1 MNEGKRFEQKFR
13 ESVKQCG
20 FILRIPDKLTM
31 RGGHLI
37 SEQTEADFVAVVGDE
52 TYLIECKAT
61 NRPRLEFYNV
71 KEHQEQSLHEFDHA
85 GKHSHGILAV
95 EFYDKKRYGFA
106 NAMFLMPIEV
116 WLAFKEETNRK
127 SMPLKVFEERGV
139 LCPYEK
145 GKYQLDFGAWSA

>member
-13 ESVKQCG
+13 ESLSQCG
-20 FILRIPDKLTM
+20 FILRIPDKLIM
-31 RGGHLI
+31 RGGHLL
-37 SEQTEADFVAVVGDE
+37 SEQTEADFIAVVGDE
-52 TYLIECKAT
+52 TYLIECKAVGAKSL
-61 NRPRLEFYNV
+61 PYKNV
-71 KEHQEQSLHEFDHA
+71 KEHQERSLHEFDHA